1 MDDDNKLV
9 VLTKTILDTFEE
21 QKLSRFESLFILEA
35 VKSSL
40 QEQIIKETVEE
51 TIKDTKSTAGPG
63 IG

>member
-1 MDDDNKLV
+1 MDDDNKLIN
-9 VLTKTILDTFEE
+9 LTKSILDSF
-21 QKLSRFESLFILEA
+21 QKQELTRFESLFILEA

-51 TIKDTKSTAGPG
+51 IIKDAKTDVGPG

>member
-9 VLTKTILDTFEE
+9 SLTKGILDTFQE
-21 QKLSRFESLFILEA
+21 QKLTRFESLFILEA

-51 TIKDTKSTAGPG
+51 TIKDSKSNAGPG